1 MRNKEELINII
12 FNESCLDTLKSMP
25 DEVLDCVISSPPYW
39 QLRDYGVDG
48 QLGLEPTFQEYIKK
62 LVEIFDEAKRVLKK
76 DGTCWVNL
84 GDTYSG
90 SGKGAGSDG
99 SQKEGWTW
107 TEKETR
113 ICLNCGKEFIGRKF
127 QNYCSSACSG
137 VDNTKRTDKGL
148 LPNKSLCNI
157 PSRFAIAMQD
167 NGWILRNEIIWHK
180 PNAMPS
186 SVKDRFTIDYEKIF
200 FFVKSQ
206 KYYFNQPKEP
216 MVTDTPVGVGLRK
229 YSRET
234 STLPSNK
241 KQDKVGRNDYTGFND
256 RYIPPENLMRN
267 KRTVW
272 SINTQPSTIEHFA
285 MFPSE
290 LVETMIEAGC
300 RPGGVVLDMFLGS
313 GTTAIVAKSL
323 NRKYVGIEINP
334 NYAKIAEERLKT
346 VQLNMFG
353 L

>member
-1 MRNKEELINII
+1 MINKIYVGDALQI
-12 FNESCLDTLKSMP
+12 LKTLP
-25 DEVLDCVISSPPYW
+25 DEIVDCIITSPPYW

-48 QLGLEPTFQEYIKK
+48 QLGLEPTFQEYIAK

-90 SGKGAGSDG
+90 SNKGAGGNG
-99 SQKEGWTW
+99 SQKESFTW
-107 TEKETR
+107 NENFEQV
-113 ICLNCGKEFIGRKF
+113 CANCGKTFIGRKF
-127 QNYCSSACSG
+127 QNFCSSACSG

-216 MVTDTPVGVGLRK
+216 MITDQVSSQSTRK

-241 KQDKVGRNDYTGFND
+241 NQDNVGRSDYTGFND
-256 RYIPPENLMRN
+256 RYTPHENLMRN
-267 KRTVW
+267 KRTIW
-272 SINTQPSTIEHFA
+272 TIPTQASTIEHFA
-285 MFPSE
+285 MFPHE
-290 LVETMIEAGC
+290 IVETIIEAGC
-300 RPGGVVLDMFLGS
+300 KPNGIVLDMFLGS
-313 GTTAIVAKSL
+313 GTSAIVTKSL
-323 NRKYVGIEINP
+323 NRNYIGIELNSE
-334 NYAKIAEERLKT
+334 YAKLAEERLKT
-346 VQLNMFG
+346 TQMSMFG
-353 L
+353 MGE

>member
-1 MRNKEELINII
+1 MILNTDALNG
-12 FNESCLDTLKSMP
+12 LKSLA
-25 DEVLDCVISSPPYW
+25 DESVDCIITSPPYW
-39 QLRDYGVDG
+39 QLRDYGVEG
-48 QLGLEPTFQEYIKK
+48 QLGLEPTFQEYISK

-90 SGKGAGSDG
+90 SGRGAGGDG
-99 SQKEGWTW
+99 SQKESWVF
-107 TEKETR
+107 TEKEER
-113 ICLNCGKEFIGRKF
+113 KCLNCGKTFTGRKF

-137 VDNTKRTDKGL
+137 VDNTKRTNKGL

-167 NGWILRNEIIWHK
+167 RGWTLRNEIIWQK

-186 SVKDRFTIDYEKIF
+186 SVTDRFTIDYEKIF
-200 FFVKSQ
+200 FFVKST

-216 MVTDTPVGVGLRK
+216 MVTDQVASQSTRK

-241 KQDKVGRNDYTGFND
+241 KQDNVGRNDYTGFND
-256 RYIPPENLMRN
+256 RYTPPENLMRH

-272 SINTQPSTIEHFA
+272 TINTEASSIEHFA
-285 MFPSE
+285 MFPNE

-300 RPGGVVLDMFLGS
+300 KPNGTVLDMFLGS

-323 NRKYVGIEINP
+323 NRDYVGIEINTK
-334 NYAKIAEERLKT
+334 YAKIAEERLKT
-346 VQLNMFG
+346 VQLSMIG
-353 L
+353 I

>member
-1 MRNKEELINII
+1 MEMKNSIIINMDA
-12 FNESCLDTLKSMP
+12 LKGLKSLP
-25 DEVLDCVISSPPYW
+25 DECVDCIITSPPYW

-90 SGKGAGSDG
+90 SNKGAGGDG
-99 SQKEGWTW
+99 SQKESFRWEENS
-107 TEKETR
+107 EK
-113 ICLNCGKEFIGRKF
+113 ICLNCGKSFTGRKF

-216 MVTDTPVGVGLRK
+216 MVTNQTISNSGRK

-234 STLPSNK
+234 STMPSNK
-241 KQDKVGRNDYTGFND
+241 KQDNVGRSDYTGFND
-256 RYIPPENLMRN
+256 RYTPPENLMRN

-272 SINTQPSTIEHFA
+272 TIPTQPSSIEHFA
-285 MFPSE
+285 MFPNE

-300 RPGGVVLDMFLGS
+300 KKDGVVLDMFLGS

-323 NRKYVGIEINP
+323 NRKYVGIEINSD
-334 NYAKIAEERLKT
+334 YAKIASERLKT
-346 VQLNMFG
+346 TQMSIFG
-353 L
+353 GNI

>member
-1 MRNKEELINII
+1 MIIINNALDGLKELS
-12 FNESCLDTLKSMP
+12 NESI
-25 DEVLDCVISSPPYW
+25 DCVITSPPYW
-39 QLRDYGVDG
+39 QLRDYGIQG

-62 LVEIFDEAKRVLKK
+62 LVEIFDEVNRVLKK

-90 SGKGAGSDG
+90 SNKGAGGDG
-99 SQKEGWTW
+99 SQKESFRWKENS
-107 TEKETR
+107 EK
-113 ICLNCGKEFIGRKF
+113 ICLNCGKSFTGRKF

-216 MVTDTPVGVGLRK
+216 MVSKHFVDKYTRK
-229 YSRET
+229 YTEET
-234 STLPSNK
+234 RKKFK
-241 KQDKVGRNDYTGFND
+241 KQDNVGRSDYTGFND
-256 RYIPPENLMRN
+256 RHIAPENLMRN

-272 SINTQPSTIEHFA
+272 AINTEASTIEHFA
-285 MFPSE
+285 MFPNE

-300 RPGGVVLDMFLGS
+300 KQGGVVLDPFLGS

-323 NRKYVGIEINP
+323 NRDYVGIEINE

-353 L
+353 I

>member
-1 MRNKEELINII
+1 MILNTDALNG
-12 FNESCLDTLKSMP
+12 LKSLP
-25 DEVLDCVISSPPYW
+25 DESVDCIITSPPYW
-39 QLRDYGVDG
+39 QLRDYGVEG
-48 QLGLEPTFQEYIKK
+48 QLGLEPTFQEYIAK

-90 SGKGAGSDG
+90 SGRGAGGDG
-99 SQKEGWTW
+99 PQKESWVF
-107 TEKETR
+107 TEKEEKT
-113 ICLNCGKEFIGRKF
+113 CLNCGKTFTGRKF

-137 VDNTKRTDKGL
+137 VDNTKRTNKGL

-167 NGWILRNEIIWHK
+167 RGWTLRNEIIWQK

-186 SVKDRFTIDYEKIF
+186 SATDRFTIDYEKIF
-200 FFVKSQ
+200 FFVKST

-216 MVTDTPVGVGLRK
+216 MVTTDTTSPRGSKGVIDQVNSGR
-229 YSRET
+229 R
-234 STLPSNK
+234 
-241 KQDKVGRNDYTGFND
+241 KQDNVGRNDYTGFND

-272 SINTQPSTIEHFA
+272 SINTEASSIEHFA
-285 MFPSE
+285 MFPNE

-300 RPGGVVLDMFLGS
+300 KPNGTVLDMFLGS

-323 NRKYVGIEINP
+323 NRDYIGIEINAK
-334 NYAKIAEERLKT
+334 YAKIAEERLKT
-346 VQLNMFG
+346 VQLSMIG
-353 L
+353 I

>member
-1 MRNKEELINII
+1 MKNII
-12 FNESCLDTLKSMP
+12 LNGEALNVLKTLQS
-25 DEVLDCVISSPPYW
+25 DSVDCVITSPPYW
-39 QLRDYGVDG
+39 QLRDYGVEG
-48 QLGLEPTFQEYIKK
+48 QLGLEATFNEYIDK
-62 LVEIFDEAKRVLKK
+62 LVEIFNEVKRVLKK

-90 SGKGAGSDG
+90 SGRGAGGDG
-99 SQKEGWTW
+99 SQKESWVF
-107 TEKETR
+107 TEKEEKT
-113 ICLNCGKEFIGRKF
+113 CLNCGKTFTGRKF

-148 LPNKSLCNI
+148 LPRKSLCNI

-167 NGWILRNEIIWHK
+167 NGWTLRNEIIWQK

-186 SVKDRFTIDYEKIF
+186 SVTDRFTIDYEKIF
-200 FFVKSQ
+200 FFVKST

-216 MVTDTPVGVGLRK
+216 SVTGQVASQSTRK

-234 STLPSNK
+234 SKLPSNK
-241 KQDKVGRNDYTGFND
+241 KQDNVGHNDYTGFND
-256 RYIPPENLMRN
+256 RYTQPENLMRN

-272 SINTQPSTIEHFA
+272 TINTEASSIEHFA
-285 MFPSE
+285 MFPKE

-300 RPGGVVLDMFLGS
+300 KPQGIVLDPFLGS

-323 NRKYVGIEINP
+323 NRNYLGIEINKEYCDKA
-334 NYAKIAEERLKT
+334 NERVEKQPRLLSIFNIK
-346 VQLNMFG
+346 
-353 L
+353 

>member
-1 MRNKEELINII
+1 MILNTDALNG
-12 FNESCLDTLKSMP
+12 LKSLA
-25 DEVLDCVISSPPYW
+25 DESVDCIITSPPYW
-39 QLRDYGVDG
+39 QLRDYGVEG
-48 QLGLEPTFQEYIKK
+48 QLGLEPTFQEYISK

-90 SGKGAGSDG
+90 SGRGG
-99 SQKEGWTW
+99 
-107 TEKETR
+107 
-113 ICLNCGKEFIGRKF
+113 
-127 QNYCSSACSG
+127 G
-137 VDNTKRTDKGL
+137 VDNTKRTNKGL

-167 NGWILRNEIIWHK
+167 RGWTLRNEIIWQK

-186 SVKDRFTIDYEKIF
+186 SVTDRFTIDYEKIF
-200 FFVKSQ
+200 FFVKST

-216 MVTDTPVGVGLRK
+216 MVTDQVASQSN
-229 YSRET
+229 SREI

-241 KQDKVGRNDYTGFND
+241 KQDNVGRNDYTGFND
-256 RYIPPENLMRN
+256 RYTQPENLMRN

-272 SINTQPSTIEHFA
+272 TINTEASSIEHFA
-285 MFPSE
+285 MFPKE

-300 RPGGVVLDMFLGS
+300 KPQGIVLDPFLGS

-323 NRKYVGIEINP
+323 NRNYLGIEINKE
-334 NYAKIAEERLKT
+334 YCDIANERVEKQPRLLSIFNIK
-346 VQLNMFG
+346 
-353 L
+353 

>member
-1 MRNKEELINII
+1 VKNII
-12 FNESCLDTLKSMP
+12 LNGEALETLKTLES
-25 DEVLDCVISSPPYW
+25 ESIDCVITSPPYW
-39 QLRDYGVDG
+39 QLRDYGVEN
-48 QLGLEPTFQEYIKK
+48 QLGLEATFQEYIEK
-62 LVEIFDEAKRVLKK
+62 LVKIFDEVYRVLKK

-90 SGKGAGSDG
+90 SGGGDKSG
-99 SQKEGWTW
+99 
-107 TEKETR
+107 
-113 ICLNCGKEFIGRKF
+113 GKERFNDYTFKNGT
-127 QNYCSSACSG
+127 
-137 VDNTKRTDKGL
+137 TKTI

-167 NGWILRNEIIWHK
+167 KGWILRNEIIWQK

-216 MVTDTPVGVGLRK
+216 MITNQTLSKSGRK
-229 YSRET
+229 DSRET

-241 KQDKVGRNDYTGFND
+241 KQDNVGRNDYTGFND
-256 RYIPPENLMRN
+256 RYTPPENMMRN

-272 SINTQPSTIEHFA
+272 TINTEASSIEHFA
-285 MFPSE
+285 MFPNE

-300 RPGGVVLDMFLGS
+300 KSNGIVLDPFIGS

-323 NRKYVGIEINP
+323 NRNYIGIEINKE
-334 NYAKIAEERLKT
+334 YAKVAEDRLKN
-346 VQLNMFG
+346 VQLSIFG
-353 L
+353 MLGDVNK